1 MIGKKDINVKKNK
14 RTKIIITG
22 VLTVGLLTVVLI
34 FSGCIQQKEQSE
46 DEHTLIQASSHDIG
60 DINGHLYGGAQMA
73 QGMVYE
79 TLVENTFNGPKPRL
93 AESWNISDDGK
104 VYTFYLR
111 KNVKF
116 QDGEPFNA
124 QAVKDNI
131 DAVQR
136 NKERHAWL
144 ALSSKI
150 VSCDVVDNYTVN
162 LVLSEAYYPTL
173 NELGYTRPYSMMS
186 PKCFLNGETKNGVS
200 GHIGTGPYKLI
211 DHVEDQYATFEANPN
226 YWGGEPSIKKIIR
239 KVLPTGQTTL
249 LALQKKEVNF
259 LCTESGGNML
269 DFQAI
274 KDLEKNGDY
283 QITQSDPVSTKI
295 LLVNTGNPDSPLAD
309 KSVREAVWYAIDR
322 NSMAK
327 LSGGEELPAET
338 LMSKA
343 IPYCN
348 IDLKARSFDP
358 EKARQILDA
367 AGWKLKKGAEYRTR
381 NGETLK
387 FDLCYFSAK
396 PEQKTMSELIQSNLK
411 EIGIQLELIGEENNA
426 CYDRRKTGNYDM
438 LFDVTWGV
446 PYEPHC
452 TANILKPGGSYDATT
467 KGLPEAEKLNQEV
480 DDVLASKDE
489 ATRKKLYA
497 EIFTTVHE
505 EANIIPLTYGHLT
518 VIYPKN
524 LEDVHFLQNQYEF
537 PFKDLKFK

>member
-1 MIGKKDINVKKNK
+1 MNVKKHQHSK
-14 RTKIIITG
+14 MAIIGI
-22 VLTVGLLTVVLI
+22 LIVVLLC
-34 FSGCIQQKEQSE
+34 SGCGQKEQSE
-46 DEHTLIQASSHDIG
+46 DENTLIQASSHDIG
-60 DINGHLYGGAQMA
+60 DINGHLYGAQVA

-79 TLVENTFNGPKPRL
+79 TLVENTFNGPEPGL

-131 DAVQR
+131 DAVQQ
-136 NKERHAWL
+136 NKERHAWM
-144 ALSSKI
+144 ALPSKI
-150 VSCDVVDNYTVN
+150 VSCDIVDNYTVK
-162 LVLSEAYYPTL
+162 LVLSEAYYPAL

-186 PKCFLNGETKNGVS
+186 PKCFINGETKNGVS
-200 GHIGTGPYKLI
+200 GYIGTGPYKLTEY
-211 DHVEDQYATFEANPN
+211 VEDQYATFEANPD
-226 YWGGEPSIKKIIR
+226 YWGGEPSIKKIVR

-259 LCTESGGNML
+259 LFTEYGGNML

-295 LLVNTGNPDSPLAD
+295 LLVNTGDPDSPLAN

-322 NSMAK
+322 NSMANE
-327 LSGGEELPAET
+327 LSDEEELPAET

-343 IPYCN
+343 IPYCD

-367 AGWKLKKGAEYRTR
+367 AGWKLENGAEYRTR
-381 NGETLK
+381 NGKTLK
-387 FDLCYFSAK
+387 FNLCYFSAK
-396 PEQKTMSELIQSNLK
+396 TEQKAMSELIQSNLK
-411 EIGIQLELIGEENNA
+411 DVGIQLELIGEENNA

-452 TANILKPGGSYDATT
+452 TANILKPGGSYEDTT
-467 KGLPEAEKLNQEV
+467 KGLPEAEKLYQEV
-480 DDVLASKDE
+480 DDVLASTDE
-489 ATRKKLYA
+489 ATRKELYA

-518 VIYPKN
+518 VISLKN
-524 LEDVHFLQNQYEF
+524 LENVHFLQNQYEF
-537 PFKDLKFK
+537 PFKDLQFK